1 MWNPPESMTGNS
13 LIIWMAIAVVL
24 FYTSMTAFVVPH
36 TSLGA
41 ELSTN
46 YHERTRIFGVRHMIW
61 NSGSLLALIAMYL
74 LIVGEEPRQI
84 AFYITIIASAVLAVL
99 IVWMI
104 TRVKE
109 REEYQGRGE
118 GNPFVAF
125 GDVLRNK
132 YARLLLVVFFIE
144 NIGGATIGILT
155 PYVGEYIIG
164 KPENT
169 VFYILLYLIPSV
181 ASVPLWVPLSRRM

>member
-155 PYVGEYIIG
+155 PYVSEYIIG